1 MIWELRAVRS
11 ERLRAHQKPRLL
23 DKNRNPCLETG
34 DHRLSHLNCPSA
46 SFTASGWVKWEW
58 QDLQTQSPCSTQCL
72 CSSSEK
78 CCWNSPRD
86 SNSLLQFQATPG
98 YRWIH
103 LFQLHSAARESL
115 GWACASWPGW
125 DLWVQWLCW
134 VGDRDIPDWDVS
146 PGMESSKEHSPVTAS
161 ATPPQISCSWSTS
174 PHLGSDGKC
183 LIRKPFFSLI
193 FFPILCTHFYLRG
206 QNPWLANFNWV
217 PSLWGS
223 LPWLHCT
230 KLLILDRSF
239 SLFSSSKSQNMILLG
254 KRNVPLK
261 CQITARKYYGI
272 VLAIAL
278 CDCSKTDFSF

>member
-1 MIWELRAVRS
+1 MNPHMAVWPYSCCGWVCTKPMGFLGWKKNLNSELGVECS
-11 ERLRAHQKPRLL
+11 ESSEAEGSPPPSRLL

-34 DHRLSHLNCPSA
+34 DHRLFSLNCPSA
-46 SFTASGWVKWEW
+46 SFSASDWVKWEW
-58 QDLQTQSPCSTQCL
+58 QDPHTQSPWSTQCL

-86 SNSLLQFQATPG
+86 SNSLLQFQGTPG

-115 GWACASWPGW
+115 GCACASWPVW

-183 LIRKPFFSLI
+183 LIRKQFFSLI
-193 FFPILCTHFYLRG
+193 FSPFY
-206 QNPWLANFNWV
+206 AHTF
-217 PSLWGS
+217 
-223 LPWLHCT
+223 
-230 KLLILDRSF
+230 I
-239 SLFSSSKSQNMILLG
+239 
-254 KRNVPLK
+254 
-261 CQITARKYYGI
+261 
-272 VLAIAL
+272 
-278 CDCSKTDFSF
+278 